1 MKTNTDPSTE
11 APHWLDQPRNV
22 KRLYR
27 GFIGVL
33 VLTVVLEWLVD
44 LHPRFGIESLFG
56 FSAWFGFAACVAMI
70 VFAKGLALL
79 LKRPDTYYG
88 DTRDD

>member
-1 MKTNTDPSTE
+1 MHQPT
-11 APHWLDQPRNV
+11 HWLDQPRNV

-27 GFIGVL
+27 GFI
-33 VLTVVLEWLVD
+33 VVLALTLLAEAVVPMHPHFEVD
-44 LHPRFGIESLFG
+44 GLFG
-56 FSAWFGFAACVAMI
+56 FNAWFGLLTCIAMI

-88 DTRDD
+88 PQDD